1 MEDFYRDSLIR
12 LKKERN
18 ALILAHYYQSG
29 EIQEVADYV
38 GDSLAL
44 SRLAAEAQA
53 EVIVFCG
60 VHFMAESA
68 AILAP
73 EKTVLLP
80 AAGAGCPLA
89 DMATPEMVRKWRR
102 KYPRAAVVAYIN
114 SSAAVKAES
123 DICCTSANAVQV
135 IRSLAE
141 EEIIFLPDQNLG
153 AYAASQVPEK
163 TIHLWPGYCPVH
175 HDIEVHEVLAAK
187 QLAPGTDVEVLAHPE
202 CRPAVLAH
210 ADFVGSTNRI
220 IEQVGRS
227 KARHFV
233 ILTEKGVLHELK
245 KKYPEKDFSF
255 PARDLLCQDMKKT
268 SLQQIVTALQEM
280 QPVISVAEPVR
291 SRARQALERML
302 SL

>member
-1 MEDFYRDSLIR
+1 MDDVYLQSLAE
-12 LKKERN
+12 LQKERN
-18 ALILAHYYQSG
+18 ALILAHIYQNSEVQ
-29 EIQEVADYV
+29 EIADHV

-44 SRLAAEAQA
+44 SRLAAEAP
-53 EVIVFCG
+53 EDVIVLCG

-80 AAGAGCPLA
+80 AADAGCPLA
-89 DMATPEMVRKWRR
+89 EMATPEMVREWRR

-135 IRSLAE
+135 LRSLPDE
-141 EEIIFLPDQNLG
+141 EVIFLPDQNLG

-163 TIHLWPGYCPVH
+163 TVHLWPGHCPVH
-175 HDIEVHEVLAAK
+175 HQLEAGEVLAAK
-187 QLAPGTDVEVLAHPE
+187 KLAPGSDVEVLAHPE
-202 CRPAVLAH
+202 CRPEVLAH
-210 ADFVGSTNRI
+210 ADFAGSTTRI
-220 IEQVGRS
+220 IEEVGRS

-233 ILTEKGVLHELK
+233 ILTEKGVLYELK
-245 KKYPEKDFSF
+245 KRYPEKHFSF
-255 PARDLLCQDMKKT
+255 PARDLLCPDMKKI
-268 SLQQIVTALQEM
+268 SLQQIVTALREM
-280 QPVISVAEPVR
+280 KPVISVAEPVR
-291 SRARQALERML
+291 SRARRALERML

>member
-1 MEDFYRDSLIR
+1 MNDSCLQSLGV
-12 LKKERN
+12 LKKQRN
-18 ALILAHYYQSG
+18 ALILAHYYQNG
-29 EIQEVADYV
+29 EIQEIADYV

-44 SRLAAEAQA
+44 SRLAAEAPE

-60 VHFMAESA
+60 VHFMAKSA
-68 AILAP
+68 ALLSP

-89 DMATPEMVRKWRR
+89 DMATPEMVREWRR

-114 SSAAVKAES
+114 SSAAIKAES

-135 IRSLAE
+135 IRSLPE
-141 EEIIFLPDQNLG
+141 KEIIFLPDQNLG

-175 HDIEVHEVLAAK
+175 HNIEVHEVLAAK
-187 QLAPGTDVEVLAHPE
+187 NLAPASEVEVLAHPE

-210 ADFVGSTNRI
+210 ADFVGSTARI

-245 KKYPEKDFSF
+245 KRYPEKHFYF
-255 PARDLLCQDMKKT
+255 PARDLGCQDMKKT
-268 SLQQIVTALQEM
+268 SLQQVITALQEM
-280 QPVISVAEPVR
+280 EPVVSVAEPVR
-291 SRARQALERML
+291 SRARRALERML